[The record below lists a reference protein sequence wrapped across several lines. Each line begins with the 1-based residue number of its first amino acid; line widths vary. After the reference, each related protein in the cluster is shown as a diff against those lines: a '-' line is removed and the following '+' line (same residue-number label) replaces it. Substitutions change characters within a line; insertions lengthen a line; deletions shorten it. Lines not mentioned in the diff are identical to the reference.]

1 MNTLLSKRRGAA
13 LLAAAAFGIGA
24 VATGTPAYADEGD
37 TIYCYQSVA
46 DLNVYAGSAP
56 VTSVPYG
63 TGLTVTWHAY
73 PECGSYSLAMMGPGF
88 SGLEGVGVIGSRGT
102 IWATPPNGSHTFT
115 WTLEIAGTDSV
126 PHGIASI
133 TITVT

>member
-37 TIYCYQSVA
+37 TIYCPQSTA
-46 DLNVYAGSAP
+46 ELHVYAGSTP

-63 TGLTVTWHAY
+63 TALTVTWQAY
-73 PECGSYSLAMMGPGF
+73 PVCSSYSLAMTGPGF
-88 SGLEGVGVIGSRGT
+88 SGQDGVGVSGSRGI
-102 IWATPPNGSHTFT
+102 IWATPPNGSHTLT
-115 WTLEIAGTDSV
+115 WTMEIAGTDSV
-126 PHGIASI
+126 LHGIAS
-133 TITVT
+133 TTVTVT